1 MIGYRERHDHFM
13 DSINHFISSSSSSF
27 MPQGFAFH
35 WVHPLISLY
44 TVSNALTAFS
54 CLTIAAIIL
63 YFFASRKDVVFNG
76 AIVCVCLF
84 ILAFA
89 SAQLIEIW
97 TIWHADY
104 WLLGFVKAITALF
117 SLIVVM
123 LLILSWREVMRLP
136 TPLIL
141 KNANKKLEQEVRDRK
156 LAEEKLS
163 YLAYHDS
170 LTNLPNR
177 SFFHHALDQILELNK
192 RNPQRVVVMF
202 IDLDRFKQVNES
214 FSHEMGDI
222 ILQSVAERLRECLRI
237 GDVLAR
243 LGGDEFGLIVLDII
257 EAKDIELLSEK
268 ILDKLVTP
276 FIINREKIFL
286 SASIGISLSPENG
299 ETAQD
304 LMKNA
309 DIALYQAKALGKNNF
324 QFSNAALQSFLLEQ
338 VKLGMDLR
346 SALEKS
352 EFELY
357 YQPKIEL
364 KSGRVIGLEALL
376 RWNHPN
382 KTLTMPSKFIPIS
395 EENGLIVPI
404 GDWVLKAACRQSK
417 TWLERGFPPIS
428 VAINVSARQ
437 FQKGDIIQ
445 DIINII
451 QALKLDPKYIEI
463 EITEGVLMQ
472 DIAKSIVS
480 LHKLKTF
487 GVTIAID
494 DFGTGYSSFNY
505 LKRFDVDKI
514 KIDQS
519 FINGLATSNND
530 AAIVKAIISM
540 AHSLGIKVVAE
551 GVETQ
556 DQLNFLKIHLCDE
569 IQGYYFGQPLP
580 SDQIESFLRQGKIMK
595 M

>member
-1 MIGYRERHDHFM
+1 M
-13 DSINHFISSSSSSF
+13 DSLNHLISSPPTHF
-27 MPQGFAFH
+27 MPQGFVFH
-35 WVHPLISLY
+35 WLSHLI
-44 TVSNALTAFS
+44 ALHTLSDAVMAFS
-54 CLTIAAIIL
+54 CFIIATVVI
-63 YFFASRKDVVFNG
+63 YFFYKRKDVVLDST
-76 AIVCVCLF
+76 IICLCFF
-84 ILAFA
+84 IITFGVMHLVA
-89 SAQLIEIW
+89 IW
-97 TIWHADY
+97 TIWYADY
-104 WLLGFVKAITALF
+104 WFLGFVKALAAVFSFVIAFQLVRALPWV
-117 SLIVVM
+117 LQ
-123 LLILSWREVMRLP
+123 LP
-136 TPLIL
+136 SPIML
-141 KNANKKLEQEVRDRK
+141 KNANIKLEQEIRDRE

-170 LTNLPNR
+170 LTGLPNR
-177 SFFHHALDQILELNK
+177 SFFHHSLDQILELNK
-192 RNPQRVVVMF
+192 RNPQRVVVLF
-202 IDLDRFKQVNES
+202 IDLDRFKQVNDS

-222 ILQSVAERLRECLRI
+222 ILQSVAERLRECIRI
-237 GDVLAR
+237 GDMLAR
-243 LGGDEFGLIVLDII
+243 LGGDEFGLIILDII
-257 EAKDIELLSEK
+257 EAKDIELISQK
-268 ILDKLVTP
+268 ILEKLLTP
-276 FIINREKIFL
+276 FLINREKIFL

-346 SALEKS
+346 AALEKG

-357 YQPKIEL
+357 YQPKVEL

-376 RWNHPN
+376 RWKHPD
-382 KTLTMPSKFIPIS
+382 KSLTMPSKFIPIS

-404 GDWVLKAACRQSK
+404 GDWVLKTACQQSK

-428 VAINVSARQ
+428 IAINVSARQ

-451 QALKLDPKYIEI
+451 QELKLNPKYIEI

-480 LHKLKTF
+480 LHKLKSF
-487 GVTIAID
+487 GVTVAID

-505 LKRFDVDKI
+505 LKRFEVDKI

-519 FINGLATSNND
+519 FINGLITSNND
-530 AAIVKAIISM
+530 SAIVKAIISM

-551 GVETQ
+551 GVETRE
-556 DQLNFLKIHLCDE
+556 QLDFLKIHMCDE
-569 IQGYYFGQPLP
+569 IQGYYFGHPLP
-580 SDQIESFLRQGKIMK
+580 PDQIESFLRVGKIMK
-595 M
+595 L